1 MSLPPTVEIVGS
13 RDTICMADTQN
24 FFYQQLKEAGL
35 TYDEPLSDIDIDNDI
50 LELVSPTTVAEYKI
64 IPVSK
69 DDHDRILLVTYNE
82 ETFRNPEIIA
92 EFFQGPVK
100 LLLTTELNFK
110 QGIEKFYNIDYVS
123 SHRKAKASTKG
134 EETSRLTI
142 LVDKIIQDAAKQNV
156 SDIHLLPTSEGMTVQ
171 FRIYGH
177 LVDVT
182 QDYRIDPEEIAA
194 VQTILSNKDPKK
206 QFSINMPN
214 AASWEFM
221 HGNTTYYVRFSS
233 MPVTTMSS
241 DGNIWHKIVIR
252 LLPQNKK
259 TVSLVEL
266 GYPKETIDDIRK
278 ALLNSATGMFLLSG
292 ETGSGKTTTLYAMI
306 DEQLKIRGEMQNVV
320 TIEDPVEI
328 HDSRYCQVQVR
339 ESLDERLSLTPTR
352 ILETTMRQDPNII
365 LYGEIRTADDAEVV
379 VEAATT
385 GHKVFSTVHAK
396 SCVATLVRLLDLNVT
411 RSSLLG
417 QINMIISQKLIGR
430 LCPHCSTPHTLTDLE
445 RMVLSDEEIQ
455 QINSS
460 TSNLRQL
467 GSPERIA
474 ACPHCHGGYVGRIVI
489 PEYLMFNTVM
499 RDTFLKADISFK
511 EIEKILESMRFKTMW
526 SKAFAL
532 ALQGQTD
539 LKEILTVVGK
549 E

>member
-1 MSLPPTVEIVGS
+1 
-13 RDTICMADTQN
+13 MADTQN

-35 TYDEPLSDIDIDNDI
+35 TYDEPLSDIDVAPEI
-50 LELVSPTTVAEYKI
+50 LDLISPSTASEFKI
-64 IPVSK
+64 IPVAR
-69 DDHDRILLVTYNE
+69 DEINRVLLVTYNE
-82 ETFRNPEIIA
+82 EILKNPEEIS
-92 EFFQGPVK
+92 EFFQDAVK
-100 LLLTTELNFK
+100 VLLTTELNFK
-110 QGIEKFYNIDYVS
+110 QGIEKFYNIDHVT
-123 SHRKAKASTKG
+123 SHRKAKVSTKA
-134 EETSRLTI
+134 EETSKLTI
-142 LVDKIIQDAAKQNV
+142 LVDKIIQDGAKQNA
-156 SDIHLLPTSEGMTVQ
+156 SDIHLLPTSEGMTVH

-182 QDYRIDPEEIAA
+182 NDYRIEPDEISP
-194 VQTILSNKDPKK
+194 VMTILFNKDPRK
-206 QFSINMPN
+206 QASTNMPN
-214 AASWEFM
+214 AASWEFT
-221 HGNTTYYVRFSS
+221 HGSMVYYVRLSS
-233 MPVTTMSS
+233 IPVATM
-241 DGNIWHKIVIR
+241 DMNQWHKIVIR

-259 TVSLVEL
+259 TVNLIEL
-266 GYPKETIDDIRK
+266 GYPEDTINDIRK

-328 HDSRYCQVQVR
+328 HDSRYCQIQVR
-339 ESLDERLSLTPTR
+339 ESTEERLSLTPPR

-365 LYGEIRTADDAEVV
+365 LYGEIRTSRDAEVV

-417 QINMIISQKLIGR
+417 QLNMIISQKLIGR
-430 LCPHCSTPHTLTDLE
+430 LCPHCSEPHKITDLE
-445 RMVLSDEEIQ
+445 RMVLSDEEVQ
-455 QINSS
+455 KA
-460 TSNLRQL
+460 TSGRANLRQL

-489 PEYLMFNTVM
+489 PEYLVFNTVM
-499 RDTFLKADISFK
+499 RDTFLKADISFE

-526 SKAFAL
+526 SKAFEL
-532 ALQGQTD
+532 ALDGQTD